1 MKKKLMFIF
10 VFAMLL
16 IGCQEEGSVIQSRLP
31 SLPDYTPSSEDIVDT
46 HGDLQNFNRFEEFL
60 SNLNNEQ
67 KDNLR
72 IVTYTTEGDPILRD
86 LAYDGNV
93 IISKL
98 DTRRDHFGAGSLK
111 TTSCSSLVT
120 VLSKT
125 RTDYE
130 LEGCQDEYDKNVLVI
145 HH

>member
-1 MKKKLMFIF
+1 M
-10 VFAMLL
+10 
-16 IGCQEEGSVIQSRLP
+16 
-31 SLPDYTPSSEDIVDT
+31 
-46 HGDLQNFNRFEEFL
+46 N
-60 SNLNNEQ
+60 
-67 KDNLR
+67 KDNIR

-111 TTSCSSLVT
+111 TTSCTS
-120 VLSKT
+120 
-125 RTDYE
+125 YE
-130 LEGCQDEYDKNVLVI
+130 LEGCQEEYDKNVLVI